1 MEFDRQ
7 KSLPQVPHIH
17 KPFNGNDYVKTRSRT
32 ASSVLLPS
40 NLYQLPSQSFYVT
53 NMQSQNYITHRTPSN
68 ATASTFAS
76 SGTGTIP
83 SQSVIEDMQRSASS
97 RSSGHARSTS
107 YVALM
112 RKQKATVWCERA
124 QLEDPRLQA
133 QLKAAKIRAAK
144 EVTGSPVKHRTSTSG
159 SGSISSGNRVT
170 AKIRNHGKLNL
181 VGYNPADLVGGVGG
195 VPLRLSASEVE
206 GCDSNKSD
214 GYPLEYMGP
223 RRMSS
228 GRNNYPG
235 YKKGLNYLQLSVS
248 NSMVGKWTGS
258 NVQLGERQPSLLRR
272 HSYATKKGDDSRSTS
287 SGSAEEKADTL
298 RELHATDA
306 LRLAQNSM
314 RQSAI
319 SRNQS
324 LRTLELKRKGS
335 VDDRALKQNTGRLYI
350 ANPDADSD

>member
-235 YKKGLNYLQLSVS
+235 YKKG
-248 NSMVGKWTGS
+248 
-258 NVQLGERQPSLLRR
+258 ERQPSLLRR